1 MPLRRGQRHREVRWV
16 DICHALY
23 MTGYME
29 DFSEAGALPV
39 CAVAF
44 IKAWAAES
52 GKTTNA
58 AKTIRSASTSTVLTT
73 IDRSSA
79 ERRST
84 VEGTALKGG
93 GASGAR
99 NRLRKS
105 LPGHRLTNGTYR
117 VS

>member
-52 GKTTNA
+52 GRRPTRQR
-58 AKTIRSASTSTVLTT
+58 RSAQPRPQQS
-73 IDRSSA
+73 
-79 ERRST
+79 
-84 VEGTALKGG
+84 
-93 GASGAR
+93 
-99 NRLRKS
+99 
-105 LPGHRLTNGTYR
+105 
-117 VS
+117 